1 MSELHPT
8 STNAQDEPD
17 LKKDYHLEIDA
28 TREITAIEHKL
39 KFWDAVKQYPSATF
53 WSYFFG
59 VAVIMAGFDAQIITS
74 FYALPAFQNKY
85 GNLQDDGTYEISAPW
100 QLGLGM
106 GNPIGQVLGALA
118 SGWFMEMYGRKKTL
132 GACCVYSIIFV
143 FLQFFSTSIGML
155 CAAEIL
161 GGLAYGFY
169 VVIAPTYSSEIC
181 PLALRGVLTASVN
194 LMFVIGQFIAQ
205 GCAAGLEARLDE
217 WSYKIPFVSSEPS
230 IYHLTVVRNT
240 GGPCNDTNKLLG
252 HPMDLARGHP
262 VRPDVRSR
270 VSLLA
275 HPSGP
280 QGGRQEI
287 SDATYLCQEQARH

>member
-8 STNAQDEPD
+8 STNAQDEVPD

-28 TREITAIEHKL
+28 TRELTAIEHEL
-39 KFWDAVKQYPSATF
+39 KFWDAVKQYPAATF

-74 FYALPAFQNKY
+74 FYALPAFQNRY

-132 GACCVYSIIFV
+132 GACCVYSILFV

-205 GCAAGLEARLDE
+205 GCAAGLETRLDE

-230 IYHLTVVRNT
+230 IYLPTVVRDIA
-240 GGPCNDTNKLLG
+240 GAVL
-252 HPMDLARGHP
+252 
-262 VRPDVRSR
+262 
-270 VSLLA
+270 
-275 HPSGP
+275 
-280 QGGRQEI
+280 
-287 SDATYLCQEQARH
+287 